1 MFIENQKIDNS
12 TPLRKVALA
21 YRLKKEDRLA
31 ERLLLLKGMLMLA
44 PNYDGAKIEKYADL
58 RFDYGVYDYGDSYL
72 FCISASQVTSKNLS
86 YVFSSPYGTADK
98 LMLQLLHKGFYSDE
112 RSLDVA
118 KGKLVRENRERRRSG
133 LFSGLSYSNVPLSVP
148 VVPANSIQSLAL
160 KDAYYPLALISQCR
174 DGTIFYFGNEKRKP
188 EFENPFVSF
197 TNARDYNLSSFR
209 GDFLDSECLFISVK
223 HDESNTAEDVRIA
236 RAACFA
242 LSEKI
247 QEDAGKVL
255 RRRIDFSVIPL
266 DKTHSLLTC
275 HFLKNNLSLIGKS
288 LGVEKGR
295 SLSDLSERD
304 LGNVVLQDTEEN
316 ILALSDP
323 QRQFSLF
330 FADSLLGVTDGSER
344 KTGNEFVDSV
354 KKCLSTAVIEDV
366 SMTLF
371 TEERI

>member
-1 MFIENQKIDNS
+1 MFIGHQKIDNS
-12 TPLRKVALA
+12 ASLRKVTLA
-21 YRLKKEDRLA
+21 YRLEKEDRLA
-31 ERLLLLKGMLMLA
+31 ERLLLLKEMLIIA

-58 RFDYGVYDYGDSYL
+58 HLDYDVFDYGDSYL

-86 YVFSSPYGTADK
+86 YVFSSPYGAADK
-98 LMLQLLHKGFYSDE
+98 LMLQLLQKGFYNDE

-118 KGKLVRENRERRRSG
+118 KRKLSRENRERRRSG
-133 LFSGLSYSNVPLSVP
+133 LYSGLSYSNVPLSVP
-148 VVPANSIQSLAL
+148 VVSASSIQSLTL
-160 KDAYYPLALISQCR
+160 KDAYYPLALINGCH

-188 EFENPFVSF
+188 EFENPFISF
-197 TNARDYNLSSFR
+197 TNSRDYNLSSFK

-223 HDESNTAEDVRIA
+223 HDESKTSEDVRIA

-255 RRRIDFSVIPL
+255 RRRIDFSVMPL
-266 DKTHSLLTC
+266 DGTHSLLTC
-275 HFLKNNLSLIGKS
+275 HFLNNTLSLIRKS
-288 LGVEKGR
+288 LGVEKGY
-295 SLSDLSERD
+295 SLSNLSERD
-304 LGNVVLQDTEEN
+304 LGNVVLQDTGKN

-323 QRQFSLF
+323 QIEYSVF
-330 FADSLLGVTDGSER
+330 FNDSLLGVKDGSER
-344 KTGNEFVDSV
+344 KTGNEFAESV
-354 KKCLSTAVIEDV
+354 KNCLSTAVIEDV